1 MRFGIFGAAALA
13 VSVFLGTA
21 GTASVA
27 NAKVNVT
34 VDLFDAAHACDK
46 LFRQLHLESVHRPRP
61 L

>member
-34 VDLFDAAHACDK
+34 VDLSTQRMHVT
-46 LFRQLHLESVHRPRP
+46 SSSGS
-61 L
+61 

>member
-27 NAKVNVT
+27 NAKLNVT
-34 VDLFDAAHACDK
+34 VDL
-46 LFRQLHLESVHRPRP
+46 ST
-61 L
+61 